1 MPSTKRIAP
10 TVSLTSSFFHRDSDA
25 NQTIIWLRSKQR
37 HALNK
42 FYNFTYFFQILRSN
56 MRFQKIPKN
65 THTVNLYSEFSI
77 AIMSYLWKLDFL
89 FRKSTDRVLWQLK
102 LRILIIFN
110 VKGTFFDKMQQIQFA
125 IRVKKRTE
133 NRNRKNRTHAENKR
147 FCITLTGH
155 LRRF

>member
-42 FYNFTYFFQILRSN
+42 FYNFTYFFQILGSN

-77 AIMSYLWKLDFL
+77 LNLYCNHVVSLETGLFVSEIDRPCFMAIEIKD
-89 FRKSTDRVLWQLK
+89 
-102 LRILIIFN
+102 INNI
-110 VKGTFFDKMQQIQFA
+110 
-125 IRVKKRTE
+125 
-133 NRNRKNRTHAENKR
+133 
-147 FCITLTGH
+147 
-155 LRRF
+155 